1 MIPHIDLENLIK
13 WGVKKSNH
21 ISQHHI
27 DNQPETVFHAQ
38 ENRKVLN
45 KTVKFGA
52 LKNHHFKQKWWQW
65 WIPIHSSMLFFPFIM
80 ILEPPK
86 DDGWTIRY
94 CWAGSLP
101 EKPKGRLY
109 EKMPTSTSSFA
120 SGGCFQTRTL
130 GVSKNRG
137 ETPKMDGFVNGK
149 PLSKWMIGGE
159 NPLFSETSIKKN
171 LKEPPKNGLFP
182 AWFHQVSIAS
192 NRFNEL
198 FLLGLPD
205 RPSLA
210 TLAVRFGE
218 ASQTKKLSWGSL
230 EKRWKAPFFW
240 ANYKENP

>member
-80 ILEPPK
+80 IKEPPK

-120 SGGCFQTRTL
+120 SGGCFQTRPL

-149 PLSKWMIGGE
+149 PLLKWEDLGGKPTIFG
-159 NPLFSETSIKKN
+159 NIH
-171 LKEPPKNGLFP
+171 LKQPWRFPTRKWLVSCLIPPGFP
-182 AWFHQVSIAS
+182 WRRIA
-192 NRFNEL
+192 FW
-198 FLLGLPD
+198 LGLPD

-218 ASQTKKLSWGSL
+218 ASQTKKLSWGSW
-230 EKRWKAPFFW
+230 EKRWKAPFF
-240 ANYKENP
+240 